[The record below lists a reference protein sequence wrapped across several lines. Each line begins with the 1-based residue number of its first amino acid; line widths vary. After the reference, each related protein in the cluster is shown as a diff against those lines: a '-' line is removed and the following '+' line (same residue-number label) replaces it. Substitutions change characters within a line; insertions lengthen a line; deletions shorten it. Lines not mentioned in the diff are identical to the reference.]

1 MGLSKHRQNYHKTSS
16 GMCEIGVPLINL
28 KQPGIFQ
35 KLSAMGIHNY
45 IPLPT
50 TGPDAMFAFPII
62 NGRNPGNVA
71 ALGATTMLT
80 LGPVRNIPRPQSAI
94 NGTHEATKQNK

>member
-1 MGLSKHRQNYHKTSS
+1 MGLSKHRQNYHKTNS

-35 KLSAMGIHNY
+35 KLSSLGIFNY
-45 IPLPT
+45 IPLPAS
-50 TGPDAMFAFPII
+50 GPDGMFALPII

-80 LGPVRNIPRPQSAI
+80 LGPVRNIPRPQM
-94 NGTHEATKQNK
+94 NGAQANKQGNQNK